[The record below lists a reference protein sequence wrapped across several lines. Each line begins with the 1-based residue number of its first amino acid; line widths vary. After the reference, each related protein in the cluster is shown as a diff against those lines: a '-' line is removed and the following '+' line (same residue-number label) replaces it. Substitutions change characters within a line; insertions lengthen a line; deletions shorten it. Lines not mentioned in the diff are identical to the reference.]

1 MINFKNDDV
10 ESALKWFNSLKQ
22 EGVAEVLPHINQT
35 DSATI
40 VAYWKENIEP
50 HESEWTDCSVAF
62 PPEDG
67 KYLCYINNGNR
78 EFEAVR
84 LLKKGHW
91 FGGCRPFSDNE
102 EILKWKKV

>member
-1 MINFKNDDV
+1 MKDTEKDDV

-22 EGVAEVLPHINQT
+22 EGVAEVLPYIVQT

-40 VAYWKENIEP
+40 VAYWKQNIKPKELD
-50 HESEWTDCSVAF
+50 WTDCSVAL

-67 KYLCYINNGNR
+67 KYLCYIKNER
-78 EFEAVR
+78 KEFEAVR

-91 FGGCRPFSDNE
+91 FGGCRPFTDGE
-102 EILKWKKV
+102 EILKWKKI